1 MDSRVEIRD
10 SISSIQIVS
19 VDLPAKST
27 HKKGRQMLW
36 WQWIV
41 LGVVLLG
48 SEIIVDAEFY
58 MVFLG
63 AAALLVGIIGLA
75 PLTIPWWGQW
85 LLFSAFAIVGMTSF
99 RSYFH
104 SKIRGHLPDM
114 DTGLNGE
121 QVTALELIAP
131 GDQGAVES
139 RGTRWVAKNVGE
151 SPLEPNSRARVESS
165 SGVML
170 NVSAENKNS

>member
-1 MDSRVEIRD
+1 
-10 SISSIQIVS
+10 
-19 VDLPAKST
+19 
-27 HKKGRQMLW
+27 
-36 WQWIV
+36 
-41 LGVVLLG
+41 
-48 SEIIVDAEFY
+48 
-58 MVFLG
+58 
-63 AAALLVGIIGLA
+63 
-75 PLTIPWWGQW
+75 
-85 LLFSAFAIVGMTSF
+85 
-99 RSYFH
+99 
-104 SKIRGHLPDM
+104 M